1 MDNALNALLSWQFIL
16 FSLGIFA
23 IVWTFRTI
31 VEYIFPKVIGKDLW
45 EKLVLPLLPLGLG
58 LTIAKF
64 AVHYAYPDGLTSF
77 SGRELF
83 GLVAGMFSGL
93 IYQVVKGMLKNK
105 IQSYMYPYPY
115 PVYPTPPAIPAPIF
129 PTAPTT
135 TSTTFPQ
142 AQQSAPS
149 YDPAMEETVGGVGGK
164 QP

>member
-23 IVWTFRTI
+23 IVWTLRTV
-31 VEYIFPKVIGKDLW
+31 VEFAIPKVIGKTWW
-45 EKLVLPLLPLGLG
+45 EKLFLPLFPLALGLV
-58 LTIAKF
+58 IAKF
-64 AVHYAYPDGLTSF
+64 AVHYAYPDGLSTF

-105 IQSYMYPYPY
+105 IQSYIYPYPY
-115 PVYPTPPAIPAPIF
+115 PVYSQPPVMPPPTFPSPPTF
-129 PTAPTT
+129 PT
-135 TSTTFPQ
+135 TTFPQ
-142 AQQSAPS
+142 SQPSGPS
-149 YDPAMEETVGGVGGK
+149 YDPAEEIGGVGGK